1 MLDIGGY
8 SLRNKKFIIF
18 LIISICI
25 GGILGTVFISKLEDP
40 KIAIKEALVA
50 VIYPGANA
58 HQIELDIVD
67 PVELA
72 IKTISNVSM
81 VESTCYND
89 LALIKVSFDRTTPK
103 KEISQ
108 SFDLLRKKMSDYE
121 SNLPQGASLTVNDS
135 FGDVYGMFYVLTGEG
150 FSPRE
155 MSRYA
160 NHIKRKLQMIPGV
173 SNIELFGEHKECVN
187 ILVDRARMANMG
199 ILPTELLGL
208 LNGQDVTAYA
218 GYMNTGG
225 NRIRITVDGKFSS
238 VESIGNLLVQGHQD
252 DQIKLSDIATISI
265 GTEEPARQT
274 ITHNGKPGIAISISG
289 KDGTDIVRLDK
300 KVRKVLDEIELPAG
314 MQLESV
320 FSQPD
325 EVVSAL
331 SVFAINLVESVII
344 VIAILML
351 TMGFRSGVII
361 GQVLIISILGSL
373 LALFMTNGSLQ
384 RVSLGTFILAMG
396 MLVDNAIV
404 IVDGIII
411 DLQMGKPRQ
420 EALTSIVKKTTWPLL
435 CATLI
440 AIFAF
445 LPPYITG
452 DTVGEYLHDLF
463 IVLAVSLM
471 LSWLLAITYVPI
483 VSEKYLKVKPVGN
496 LSDIYSNKAYK
507 MLYKILDWTLH
518 NRTIFSIA
526 AIALVGLSIYH
537 YKNLPQEFFPDMEY
551 NQIFIEYKMPEGT
564 SQYQVENDL
573 KQISKYLNQRGD
585 VKSITMAL
593 GGTPSRYN
601 LVRSIA
607 HPSLAYGELIVKF
620 EDNEAVLA
628 ALPSVQEYISTN
640 FPQAKARAK
649 RYNLMFKPYAIE
661 LEFKGPDPGVL
672 KSLTATAM
680 QAMQEDPN
688 VHNVSSNWDRQSPV
702 LKARYDQSKA
712 RLAGV
717 SRTELSYS
725 FLATTEGLPIGTFYD
740 SDYTMPIYVKIVED
754 GQPLEHFDQTP
765 VLTAIP
771 PLNAIDADDIKG
783 LATGTATKED
793 ILEKLLTSRTVDA
806 VCSDIDV
813 DFEEPVVFRKEQE
826 RAMRAQCDPV
836 FGISTES
843 ARQSV
848 EKRLE
853 GKIELPQG
861 YTMSWQGEKAA
872 STESMSELIK
882 KIPVAIFIILALII
896 ALFKD
901 YKRPI
906 IILMCLPLLAIG
918 IVYGVMISG
927 KAFGFVAI
935 CGCLGLIG
943 MLVKNAIILIDE
955 IDAQITAGIEPL
967 KALIDSSMR
976 RFRPV
981 MMSSLTT
988 ILGMIPLLRDSLF
1001 GSLATTIIGGLFVGT
1016 LITLIA
1022 IPVLYSLFF
1031 KIRITK

>member
-1 MLDIGGY
+1 MFDIGGY
-8 SLRNKKFIIF
+8 SLRNRKLIYF
-18 LIISICI
+18 LVLSICI
-25 GGILGTVFISKLEDP
+25 GGILGTIFISKLEDP
-40 KIAIKEALVA
+40 KIAIKQALVA
-50 VIYPGANA
+50 VVYPGAGA

-72 IKTISNVSM
+72 IKTISNVSS

-89 LALIKVSFDRTTPK
+89 LALIQVTFDRTTPK
-103 KEISQ
+103 KDIPQ
-108 SFDLLRKKMSDYE
+108 SFDLLRKTIEDYR
-121 SNLPQGASLTVNDS
+121 SNLPQGASLMVNDS
-135 FGDVYGMFYVLTGEG
+135 FGDVYGMFYILTGDSY
-150 FSPRE
+150 SPRE

-160 NHIKRKLQMIPGV
+160 NHIKRRLQMIPGV
-173 SNIELFGEHKECVN
+173 SNIELFGEHQECVN
-187 ILVDRARMANMG
+187 ILVDRARMANLG
-199 ILPTELLGL
+199 ILPAELLSL
-208 LNGQDVTAYA
+208 LNGQDATSYA

-225 NRIRITVDGKFSS
+225 NRIRITVDGKFSD
-238 VESIGNLLVQGHQD
+238 VGSIGDLIVQGHQD
-252 DQIKLSDIATISI
+252 DQIKLSDIATIEVGI
-265 GTEEPARQT
+265 EEPARQT
-274 ITHNGKPGIAISISG
+274 ITHNGKHGIAISISG

-300 KVRKVLDEIELPAG
+300 EVRKVLEDVELPAG

-320 FSQPD
+320 FSQPE
-325 EVVSAL
+325 EVVNAL
-331 SVFAINLVESVII
+331 TVFATNLIESVII

-373 LALFMTNGSLQ
+373 LALFMTGGSLQ
-384 RVSLGTFILAMG
+384 RVSLATFVLAMG

-404 IVDGIII
+404 IVDGIIT

-420 EALTSIVKKTTWPLL
+420 EALTSICKKTSWPLL

-445 LPPYITG
+445 MPPYITG

-471 LSWLLAITYVPI
+471 LSWILAITYVPI
-483 VSEKYLKVKPVGN
+483 ISEHYLRIRPVEDQSALYG
-496 LSDIYSNKAYK
+496 NKAYK
-507 MLYKILDWTLH
+507 LLYKVLDWTLH
-518 NRTIFSIA
+518 NRTLFCIA

-551 NQIFIEYKMPEGT
+551 DQIFIEYKMPEGT
-564 SQYQVENDL
+564 SQYQVEEDL
-573 KQISKYLNQRGD
+573 NQISDYLKKRGD
-585 VKSITMAL
+585 VTSVTMAL

-601 LVRSIA
+601 LVRPIA
-607 HPSLAYGELIVKF
+607 HPSLAYGELIVRF
-620 EDNEAVLA
+620 ESNKAVLA
-628 ALPSVQEYISTN
+628 ALPSVQDYISTN
-640 FPQAKARAK
+640 YPQAKARAK

-661 LEFKGPDPGVL
+661 LEFKGPDPAVL

-680 QAMQEDPN
+680 QVMQEDPN
-688 VHNVSSNWDRQSPV
+688 VRSVSSNWDRQSPV

-725 FLATTEGLPIGTFYD
+725 FLAATEGLPVGTFYD
-740 SDYTMPIYVKIVED
+740 RDYTMPIYIRIVEN
-754 GQPLEHFDQTP
+754 GQPLEYFDQTP

-771 PLNAIDADDIKG
+771 PVTSIDGNDIKG
-783 LATGTATKED
+783 LLTGTETKDD
-793 ILEKLLTSRTVDA
+793 ILEKLLTGRTVDA

-826 RAMRAQCDPV
+826 RTMRAQCDPV
-836 FGISTES
+836 FGVSTET

-848 EKRLE
+848 EKHLE

-872 STESMSELIK
+872 SEESMSELIK

-906 IILMCLPLLAIG
+906 IIFMCLPLLAIG

-943 MLVKNAIILIDE
+943 MLIKNAIILIDE
-955 IDAQITAGIEPL
+955 IDAQMASGIEPL

-981 MMSSLTT
+981 MMASLTT

-1001 GSLATTIIGGLFVGT
+1001 GSLAVTIIGGLFVGT

-1031 KIRITK
+1031 KIKISK